1 MCRTGASAV
10 PSLVV
15 TVAPALLAA
24 GAWWAFHHRVDGSYD
39 LDDIPLAQALWS
51 AGFVLLLLRFRPD
64 FGGLARHRVADR
76 IVKVFNAR
84 AVTIYLWHEVA
95 LMTSVPLIDLM
106 WNVPAFERD
115 LPLDSMWFQFTI
127 AWVLIAAAVALFG
140 WVEDIAAKRGPRLLP

>member
-1 MCRTGASAV
+1 MGYTSVFVDTDSEDWQQPGASKIIKWAT
-10 PSLVV
+10 PKSGKG
-15 TVAPALLAA
+15 ASELL
-24 GAWWAFHHRVDGSYD
+24 
-39 LDDIPLAQALWS
+39 
-51 AGFVLLLLRFRPD
+51 FRPD